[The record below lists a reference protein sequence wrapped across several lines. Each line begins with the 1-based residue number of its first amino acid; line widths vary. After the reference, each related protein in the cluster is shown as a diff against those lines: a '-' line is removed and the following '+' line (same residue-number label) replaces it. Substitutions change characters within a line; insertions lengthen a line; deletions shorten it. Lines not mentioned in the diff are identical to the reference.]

1 MNNNLKK
8 RIHSM
13 YQRDCIMAW
22 SDIILLWLAVGFVLI
37 SISSILDDPLVK
49 WAMIIAS
56 AFLVL
61 FNTASVGAMTRH
73 YAEDKD
79 HIYGLDIKHLDD
91 NRAAKAGK

>member
-1 MNNNLKK
+1 MNNLLKK
-8 RIHSM
+8 RIHNM
-13 YQRDCIMAW
+13 YIRDCIMAW

-37 SISSILDDPLVK
+37 SITSILDDPLVR
-49 WAMIIAS
+49 WVMIIAS
-56 AFLVL
+56 TLLVL
-61 FNTASVGAMTRH
+61 FNTASVWAMTRH